1 MKIRNAIRCK
11 ALFFVCSFL
20 LFSKAY
26 SKDFTILVTS
36 APNVKSNESIFIA
49 ANINDWDP
57 FNSKY
62 QLTRTENGYHL
73 NISTKEEYLQFKF
86 TRGSWGTVEGDEL
99 GHRIDN
105 RLLSV
110 KEIKDTVH
118 FNILG
123 WEDIKPNGAIHLQ
136 IIDRSFGSIHNDSLF
151 VTGNFN
157 GWNPGEQTYQLQN
170 TESNIYEVEIPYS
183 GKILE
188 YKYTRG
194 SWNTVEGNEAGEI
207 RNNRIL
213 VPPYKEIHI
222 DTILTWEDLGTNRR
236 YQFFIEKVPKR
247 TPHDASIYVTGNFND
262 WDPKD
267 DRYIMTLGEDQT
279 YYINIE
285 SELDTLIYKFT
296 RGDFNSVE
304 GRYNGLARPNRI
316 AIYDQQDF
324 PVITEVLSWEDLNG
338 DWFNVYA
345 ITLIVPSIIGVLIFF
360 ALGGLQNSRP
370 ANETLRWL
378 VLILSISLI
387 LRIIPFYRE
396 VFKLFP
402 HVILFADVIYFLFP
416 VLLYLYF
423 RKLFGLRS
431 QLSPTIISMHFL
443 PITVL
448 VILYLPLFLTSRDA
462 FINEVMDQDNQVLF
476 RFVGFGGLVFSF
488 VYWYLKVSIQRK
500 YVLKMEENLSFD
512 VNLRY
517 TRSIIL
523 IGGTLLF
530 FWVSIYIIGLVN
542 EIFNLD
548 ILNVAEA
555 LTDVSWLMFSGYI
568 YLFGFFAI
576 QRPELFLINSSDEL
590 AVKTSLVDG
599 SEITRLM
606 SRLDLYMSEQKPYLN
621 DQLSLS
627 QLASNLN
634 LTDHTLSKVI
644 NEGFSINFYELI
656 NRYRVQEFIEIASD
670 PRNANKTFMGL
681 AYEVGFNSKSTFN
694 RSFKKEKGC
703 TPREFFKQ
711 SNSTNVVG

>member
-1 MKIRNAIRCK
+1 MKIRNAIRRK
-11 ALFFVCSFL
+11 ALLFVCGFFL
-20 LFSKAY
+20 LSAAY
-26 SKDFTILVTS
+26 AKEFTILVTS
-36 APNVKSNESIFIA
+36 APNVASGESIFMA

-57 FNSKY
+57 INGKY
-62 QLTRTENGYHL
+62 QLAKIKNQYYL
-73 NISTKEEYLQFKF
+73 NVSTKEEYLQFKF
-86 TRGSWGTVEGDEL
+86 TRGSWETVEGDEL

-105 RLLSV
+105 RLLSI

-123 WEDIKPNGAIHLQ
+123 WEDIKPNVAIHLR
-136 IIDRSFGSIHNDSLF
+136 IIDQSFGSIHNDSLF

-157 GWNPGEQTYQLQN
+157 GWNPGEETYQLRN

-183 GKILE
+183 GNILE

-194 SWNTVEGNEAGEI
+194 SWNTVEGNEVGEI

-213 VPPYKEIHI
+213 IPPYEDIHI

-236 YQFFIEKVPKR
+236 YQFFIKKVPKR

-267 DRYIMTLGEDQT
+267 DRYKMQLGEDQT

-316 AIYDQQDF
+316 TIFDQQDF
-324 PVITEVLSWEDLNG
+324 PLIMQVLSWEDLNG
-338 DWFNVYA
+338 DWFNIYA

-370 ANETLRWL
+370 ANEILRWL

-402 HVILFADVIYFLFP
+402 YVILFADIIYFLFP
-416 VLLYLYF
+416 VLSFFYI
-423 RKLFGLRS
+423 RKLFGIKGQQNAMVVSL
-431 QLSPTIISMHFL
+431 HFL
-443 PITVL
+443 PIVL
-448 VILYLPLFLTSRDA
+448 LIVLYLPLFLTSRDS
-462 FINEVMDQDNQVLF
+462 FINEIMDQDYQLLFQV
-476 RFVGFGGLVFSF
+476 VGFAGLVFSF
-488 VYWYLKVSIQRK
+488 VYWYLMVSIQRK
-500 YVLKMEENLSFD
+500 YISKMEDNLSFD
-512 VNLRY
+512 VNLHY
-517 TRSIIL
+517 TRLVIMM
-523 IGGTLLF
+523 GGTILF
-530 FWVSIYIIGLVN
+530 FWVSIYITGLVN
-542 EIFNLD
+542 IIFNLG
-548 ILNVAEA
+548 ILNVPEA
-555 LTDVSWLMFSGYI
+555 LTDVSWLVFSGYI
-568 YLFGFFAI
+568 YLFGFYTI
-576 QRPELFLINSSDEL
+576 QKPDLFLIQGPVDIMAKPNF
-590 AVKTSLVDG
+590 VDG
-599 SEITRLM
+599 QELTRLK
-606 SRLDLYMSEQKPYLN
+606 SKLDLHMSEEKPYLD

-634 LTDHTLSKVI
+634 ITDHTLSKVI

-681 AYEVGFNSKSTFN
+681 AYAVGFNSKSTFN

-703 TPREFFKQ
+703 TPREYFKQ